1 MWGVLEEVKT
11 AHSDNARRWD
21 TIHITP
27 LGYVGTHK
35 KYRLYEKEKGKAKMR
50 QKTRERRKEKKKKS
64 VCVVISCLVD
74 LAWQGAERLA
84 TRVRKQHPRLGL
96 VIGNSS
102 PVEK

>member
-1 MWGVLEEVKT
+1 MGSFGRSKT
-11 AHSDNARRWD
+11 AHSDNARRSDKIHIISVGIRWD
-21 TIHITP
+21 T
-27 LGYVGTHK
+27 K